1 MSVRSVHWGDI
12 PGGPA
17 IKTPRSQCR
26 GLGLILGQ
34 GTRSHM
40 PQLKILHTA
49 TKIIPH
55 TATKT
60 WNSQIDKNKKI
71 SRKKC
76 HQESK
81 TPIWFWLCHQ
91 AAVWSWPSVLNLSEP
106 GVPYPSLYPAGRIR
120 YFFSDLMNCECRV
133 TSYQGQGH
141 STTVPPSRI
150 TTKVLAT
157 SLTAH

>member
-1 MSVRSVHWGDI
+1 MAQWLRLWPPNARGPSSI
-12 PGGPA
+12 P
-17 IKTPRSQCR
+17 R
-26 GLGLILGQ
+26 Q
-34 GTRSHM
+34 GTRFHVS
-40 PQLKILHTA
+40 QLKILHAA

-55 TATKT
+55 AATKT

-71 SRKKC
+71 NRKKC

-91 AAVWSWPSVLNLSEP
+91 AAVWSWASVLNLSEP
-106 GVPYPSLYPAGRIR
+106 VVPYPSLHPAERIR

-133 TSYQGQGH
+133 ASYQGRGH
-141 STTVPPSRI
+141 STPVPSSRI

-157 SLTAH
+157 SWSILTAH